1 MEQRDDG
8 ASSNNTTEA
17 EMVYFWFVLPQM
29 PASEYSYHSTAL
41 TALTFPGLMRM
52 LRSGTTTYFP

>member
-1 MEQRDDG
+1 
-8 ASSNNTTEA
+8 
-17 EMVYFWFVLPQM
+17 MVYFWFVLAQM
-29 PASEYSYHSTAL
+29 PASEYSYHSTAS